1 MGRRGVWA
9 WLAMVLTVWPT
20 AVIALVVETE
30 VPLERVLYRD
40 VHGRV
45 VDGETGTPLAG
56 VPVSLLYE
64 VTTTD
69 ESGRFVFE
77 KIPLT
82 HTAQVS
88 LRVRSKSGLII
99 GCVTVD
105 VPVRF
110 YPVAA
115 SDGEKFDIVIADP
128 REDEELELRLE
139 PLPPSEVDRYCTA
152 CHDTN
157 PCLETATYEDVV
169 KTGKDLRGIVVA
181 EDQVEEYKKKLVML
195 GLRKQTY
202 SKIRYQDTH
211 PDGMNMDLIPKLDL
225 AEYKGAYQKP
235 EGLYLLDDK
244 YVTCDTC
251 HTRHMPT
258 DQKQYVVM
266 SYEEDSQLCLKCH
279 L

>member
-1 MGRRGVWA
+1 MGRRGAWVWGA
-9 WLAMVLTVWPT
+9 GGLLLWLVAVT
-20 AVIALVVETE
+20 AFGAGPA
-30 VPLERVLYRD
+30 VPPERALYRD
-40 VHGRV
+40 VRGRV
-45 VDGETGTPLAG
+45 VDGETGEPMPG

-69 ESGRFVFE
+69 CDGRFVFE
-77 KIPLT
+77 KVPLT

-115 SDGEKFDIVIADP
+115 SEGEKFDIVIADP

-139 PLPPSEVDRYCTA
+139 PLPSSEVDRYCTA

-169 KTGKDLRGIVVA
+169 KTGKDLRGIVVP
-181 EDQVEEYKKKLVML
+181 EDQVEEYKEKLMML

-202 SKIRYQDTH
+202 RKIRYQDTH
-211 PDGMNMDLIPKLDL
+211 PDGMNMEIIPKLDL
-225 AEYKGAYQKP
+225 AEYKGAYRKP

-266 SYEEDSQLCLKCH
+266 SYEEDSELCLKCH